1 MAFYRRAIFCSLIS
15 KKLRCTRL
23 SFDIGRFFGQKAKIV
38 AIGVEMRHSLILFAL
53 AISGCRVVD
62 TGEVG
67 IKKRFGEVQG
77 GLLDPGLHFYNIITS
92 TIIRFNVQERKIE
105 DKTTCFTRDTQNSQI
120 SYSLTYYPAKDR
132 VMELY
137 VKLGVSWEEKIILP
151 VVRGSLKTVTGQ
163 YVADELVGKRE
174 LVRQNAL
181 KSVRATLDARG
192 IAVTNLELTNID
204 FDSNY
209 ERAVEAKAVAVQKAA
224 EAKNKTVEVEE
235 QARQKVIEAKAEAE
249 STRIRTD
256 ALEKS
261 KELIQLE
268 AVRKWDGKLP
278 THMLSGSTL
287 PFLDIS
293 KK

>member
-1 MAFYRRAIFCSLIS
+1 M
-15 KKLRCTRL
+15 L

-105 DKTTCFTRDTQNSQI
+105 DKTACFTRDTQNSQI
-120 SYSLTYYPAKDR
+120 SYSLTYYPAKDQ